1 MACIVDQPTG
11 GTTARR
17 RVPRACVWLA
27 AVAVACLLAS
37 PAAAQTIRDGVKD
50 HVDKSLDK
58 DKDKPKDKD
67 KGKQSNRRSSRTGN
81 SRPNPDSSTRST
93 SGTGETYTLTS
104 FDDPELAANRGKLP
118 KRIFPET
125 LRLDLKLDAAFR
137 GWLPQ
142 QYQAASVDVASYA
155 TWRVSLKGKF
165 FKYISLHRGHY
176 ESNGLVAP
184 RNKKA
189 SISAGIGQHSPK
201 AAKAL
206 AYIGFPFLETWQPII
221 RYEAQSYNTTATP
234 NVPVCIV
241 DRDVSGSTD
250 ISNCPRTMGQL
261 QMISSFETFVAG
273 VRYASPA
280 ESKSFFATSKSK
292 LPPLYVGL
300 GVMSYNKPYQVNV
313 DGDTLDDFL
322 FDGIF
327 RGLGLAFGTEVGGGP
342 RRFFGKVDMQVGLGE
357 VSLTNDLTLNEVAPS
372 DWLIGYV
379 QGNLNAGYAFVLYDG
394 PPTIY
399 FKPVVSAGGAS
410 FHFVKTKTKSGEMA
424 TAPNVNWDFLWSAR
438 AAIEFAL

>member
-1 MACIVDQPTG
+1 MARPAFG
-11 GTTARR
+11 R
-17 RVPRACVWLA
+17 WLWIA
-27 AVAVACLLAS
+27 AASVSLLVVS

-58 DKDKPKDKD
+58 PKDKSKGKG
-67 KGKQSNRRSSRTGN
+67 KGKQVNRGSRSGNGRSTTNSGSRTN
-81 SRPNPDSSTRST
+81 SG
-93 SGTGETYTLTS
+93 SGENFTLTS
-104 FDDPELAANRGKLP
+104 FDDPELLNNRGKLP
-118 KRIFPET
+118 RRIFPKT
-125 LRLDLKLDAAFR
+125 LRLNLKLDAAYR

-142 QYQAASVDVASYA
+142 QYDAASVDIASYA

-189 SISAGIGQHSPK
+189 SVSASIGKHSPK

-206 AYIGFPFLETWQPII
+206 AYIGFPFLKTWQPII

-234 NVPVCIV
+234 NIPVCIV
-241 DRDVSGSTD
+241 DRGVDTSTD
-250 ISNCPRTMGQL
+250 ISNCPRSMGRL
-261 QMISSFETFVAG
+261 NVISSFETFVAG
-273 VRYASPA
+273 VRYNSPA
-280 ESKSFFATSKSK
+280 ESKSFLATSKAK
-292 LPPLYVGL
+292 LPPMYLGL

-313 DGDTLDDFL
+313 DGDALDDFL
-322 FDGIF
+322 FDGVF
-327 RGLGLAFGTEVGGGP
+327 RGFGLAFGTEVGGGP

-357 VSLTNDLTLNEVAPS
+357 ISLTDDLTLNEVAPS

-379 QGNLNAGYAFVLYDG
+379 QGNLNAGYSFVLFDG

-410 FHFVKTKTKSGEMA
+410 FHFVKTKQQADEMA
-424 TAPNVNWDFLWSAR
+424 TAPSVNWDFLWSAR